1 MGYNKKT
8 SRQKRDTEEKGGTE
22 KLYLNFNSMKQA
34 IIGPDKTEI
43 HIYRPGFQQS
53 NHDVALYIAE
63 QDAFITME
71 NNKISLRSLEDI
83 PIADESSSFVISWEG
98 DNMIFRS
105 WKDQSVAVCF
115 KTVGG
120 EVQVVGGN
128 VNDSEVNCSFVNNQ
142 YGKLHHSHS
151 S

>member
-1 MGYNKKT
+1 
-8 SRQKRDTEEKGGTE
+8 
-22 KLYLNFNSMKQA
+22 MKHA
-34 IIGPDKTEI
+34 VTGPDETEI

-53 NHDVALYIAE
+53 NHDVALYIEE

-71 NNKISLRSLEDI
+71 NNKISLRSLADI

-115 KTVGG
+115 KTID
-120 EVQVVGGN
+120 EELQVVGGD

-142 YGKLHHSHS
+142 YGKFYD
-151 S
+151 